1 MMLSLLVSTAAAL
14 MTLFVVNNDIKPLA
28 ASAFTLLNE
37 TLPRNLTTFET
48 NFLLPM
54 DELLAKAIQERSL
67 SDLKAHTFLDKQS
80 YADDVIGKP
89 VFDLLTPLTNYSLL
103 YPTVNNRSIECE
115 YMNITQPSASA
126 FAHGIFTGRRK
137 LGRAT
142 CFFSELALLIALI
155 VTGVLYTMSVMT
167 QDAIIVLQCL
177 DQDTNVFL
185 PSAQSAE
192 GVNRLL
198 FDQNF
203 VEATSMTA
211 TLEFSDTL
219 RIPPHPTPATD
230 NPERFNFSELY
241 DMPALFALEELTAD
255 SDKALVEMFA
265 WNEEFVSDKLQQLR
279 VLALTDS
286 TVATPYNKTLHQDLL
301 NSTIQQLMD
310 PDNDGDLVTARDLSE
325 IQTVFNASWR
335 GLDDQDNLIEKT
347 KAMEDAE
354 FRLKAPVEFVTD
366 SIRASKIADCNY
378 NGNCALNELFDLF
391 QKMAL
396 KAERATISCAVSAV
410 AMVIAILCTNAFT
423 SRMRR
428 NAVKV
433 YISG

>member
-1 MMLSLLVSTAAAL
+1 
-14 MTLFVVNNDIKPLA
+14 
-28 ASAFTLLNE
+28 
-37 TLPRNLTTFET
+37 
-48 NFLLPM
+48 
-54 DELLAKAIQERSL
+54 
-67 SDLKAHTFLDKQS
+67 
-80 YADDVIGKP
+80 
-89 VFDLLTPLTNYSLL
+89 
-103 YPTVNNRSIECE
+103 
-115 YMNITQPSASA
+115 
-126 FAHGIFTGRRK
+126 
-137 LGRAT
+137 
-142 CFFSELALLIALI
+142 
-155 VTGVLYTMSVMT
+155 MSVMT
-167 QDAIIVLQCL
+167 QDAIIVLQRL

-310 PDNDGDLVTARDLSE
+310 PDNDGDLVTAKDLSE

-335 GLDDQDNLIEKT
+335 GLDDQGLSRNEAIQTQWLFVAQLYYQKQKLEVYVATVSSLLITIHPVLDNLIEKT
-347 KAMEDAE
+347 KAMDDAE